1 MFYNLSKFSDMI
13 IIPFTKNIFII
24 NLIPSPKYGSA
35 ILIYIIP
42 LNKELSSITERQYE
56 EKIVESVSAKIR
68 EFKPINFI
76 GANIIKKPIRD
87 VFIDLAQFMNKE
99 VGTFELPITIKNIMF
114 KMIKNGNTLTI
125 ITKDKDGNV
134 KDFTDQIV
142 VDTSVIVNKI
152 NQLLANLDSDQ
163 SNNNMSANQLD
174 TTITNQLDTIIKLLE
189 KLNLTME
196 KINNNLEK
204 ILANKETI
212 GYEIVK
218 ETSPI
223 ELVTNVEKDNQKDFA
238 QDDISSLQDQLDL
251 QNISVN
257 DLLS

>member
-1 MFYNLSKFSDMI
+1 MI
-13 IIPFTKNIFII
+13 IIPFTKNISII
-24 NLIPSPKYGSA
+24 NLVPSPKYGYA
-35 ILIYIIP
+35 ILLYIIP

-87 VFIDLAQFMNKE
+87 VFIELAEFMNKE

-114 KMIKNGNTLTI
+114 KMIKNGNMFTI

-142 VDTSVIVNKI
+142 IDTSVIVNKI

-163 SNNNMSANQLD
+163 SNNNMTAMSA
-174 TTITNQLDTIIKLLE
+174 NQLDTIIKLLE

-212 GYEIVK
+212 GNEIVK

-223 ELVTNVEKDNQKDFA
+223 ELVTNVEKDNQKDNA
-238 QDDISSLQDQLDL
+238 QDDISLLQDQLDL

>member
-1 MFYNLSKFSDMI
+1 MI
-13 IIPFTKNIFII
+13 IIPFTKNISII

-35 ILIYIIP
+35 ILFYIIP

-56 EKIVESVSAKIR
+56 EKIVDSVSAKIR

-87 VFIDLAQFMNKE
+87 VFIELAEFMNKE

-114 KMIKNGNTLTI
+114 KMIKSGNMFTI

-163 SNNNMSANQLD
+163 SNNNMSS
-174 TTITNQLDTIIKLLE
+174 NQLDTIIKLLE

-223 ELVTNVEKDNQKDFA
+223 ELVTNVEKDNQKDIA
-238 QDDISSLQDQLDL
+238 QDDISLLQDQLDL
-251 QNISVN
+251 QDISVN